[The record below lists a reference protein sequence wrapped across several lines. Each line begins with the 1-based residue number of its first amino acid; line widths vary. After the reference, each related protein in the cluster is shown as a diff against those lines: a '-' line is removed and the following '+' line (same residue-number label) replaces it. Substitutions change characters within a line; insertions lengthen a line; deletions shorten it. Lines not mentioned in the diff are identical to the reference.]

1 MFCRML
7 LGTVSEFT
15 PRAAGGIILNGGRCD
30 LTSMCNAALGWT
42 DEGVGGLKSSP
53 LLGQTN
59 YVKHLVQMVRHP
71 SRLMVITAG
80 L

>member
-1 MFCRML
+1 MFTL

-30 LTSMCNAALGWT
+30 PMNMCNATLGWT
-42 DEGVGGLKSSP
+42 DEEGRGLKPSP

-71 SRLMVITAG
+71 SRLMVIAAG